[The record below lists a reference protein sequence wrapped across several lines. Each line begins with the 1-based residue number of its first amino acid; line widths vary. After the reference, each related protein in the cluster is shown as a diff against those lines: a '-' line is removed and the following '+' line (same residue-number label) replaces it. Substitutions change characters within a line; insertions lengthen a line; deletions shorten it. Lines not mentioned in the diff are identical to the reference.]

1 MVRLVKFLVLSYL
14 FPIGLKF
21 GSTLFLNP
29 SSQPGT
35 SPLNEKLLIFEKL
48 LVQRLVLQHLVQL
61 FLVQH
66 CLVQPVWCS
75 VGNLGQKLKE
85 TVAGHLTSPCLD
97 LTRQSS
103 HSLSYCSVFFI
114 EDLCLPIPTCQNE
127 KYTRWPPR
135 PSSLHLINSSMFD
148 CSVKAPLR
156 RGFSFSCVSP
166 VLSFGL
172 TIFLSQHILYVS
184 PNYFSCGEN
193 WAK

>member
-1 MVRLVKFLVLSYL
+1 MFLVRLVKFLVLSYL

-114 EDLCLPIPTCQNE
+114 EDFYASQFQLVKMKSTAGGFQGLPVFTLSTVQ
-127 KYTRWPPR
+127 
-135 PSSLHLINSSMFD
+135 
-148 CSVKAPLR
+148 CSIV
-156 RGFSFSCVSP
+156 
-166 VLSFGL
+166 
-172 TIFLSQHILYVS
+172 Q
-184 PNYFSCGEN
+184 
-193 WAK
+193 

>member
-1 MVRLVKFLVLSYL
+1 MFLVRLVKFLVLSYL

-103 HSLSYCSVFFI
+103 HSLHI
-114 EDLCLPIPTCQNE
+114 
-127 KYTRWPPR
+127 
-135 PSSLHLINSSMFD
+135 
-148 CSVKAPLR
+148 
-156 RGFSFSCVSP
+156 
-166 VLSFGL
+166 VL
-172 TIFLSQHILYVS
+172 
-184 PNYFSCGEN
+184 YFSLKTYASQFQLVKMKSTAGGFQGLPVFTLSTVQCSSVQ
-193 WAK
+193 